1 MSESLYLRL
10 SEQLLPVELQSSYLR
25 GRLCLAIQEGDLP
38 LRVLSRWDSLTQAP
52 LLSSPNLFYYF
63 FPLKNVLITF
73 QHPHFSIVCVD
84 SPLSPQVLPGRLP
97 QGRAF
102 FFLPL
107 YQVLAMHLTLPVD
120 PLFGY

>member
-10 SEQLLPVELQSSYLR
+10 SEQLLPVELQSSYLH
-25 GRLCLAIQEGDLP
+25 GRLCLAIHEGDLP
-38 LRVLSRWDSLTQAP
+38 LRVLSRWDTLTQAP

-84 SPLSPQVLPGRLP
+84 SPLSPQDGSS
-97 QGRAF
+97 RAEHF

-107 YQVLAMHLTLPVD
+107 YQVLTMHLTLPVV
-120 PLFGY
+120 PLLGY